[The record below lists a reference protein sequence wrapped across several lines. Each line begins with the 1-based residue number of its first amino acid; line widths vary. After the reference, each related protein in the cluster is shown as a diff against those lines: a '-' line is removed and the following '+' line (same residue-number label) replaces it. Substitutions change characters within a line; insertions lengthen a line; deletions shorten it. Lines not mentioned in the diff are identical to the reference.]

1 MAESTTALPRQV
13 LPAGTARLAQRTL
26 ALAYL
31 AVLVLVPI
39 VVVTWRTFA
48 DGWTAFWDA
57 ISSAEALTAFRLT
70 LEIAAASVAIN
81 AVLGVGLGLLLTRYR
96 FPGRRLLGA
105 LTDLSLAV
113 SPIVVGLALILIYG
127 PVGSWF
133 GAGLQNAGIQIIY
146 AVPGMILA
154 TCFVSLP
161 LVLREIV
168 PVLEEAGTEQE
179 QAAQVLGA
187 HAGQRFL
194 RITLPIIRPALL
206 YGVVLCFA
214 RSIGEYGAVKVVSG
228 NVSGVGQTQT
238 VPLLV
243 GDRVEQMQPGA
254 YQLAFVLIVVTVAAI
269 SAVSHKRK
277 EERP

>member
-1 MAESTTALPRQV
+1 MAEATTAPR
-13 LPAGTARLAQRTL
+13 PAVPAEAARLAQRTL
-26 ALAYL
+26 ALTYL
-31 AVLVLVPI
+31 GVLVLVPI

-48 DGWTAFWDA
+48 GGWSAFWEA

-70 LEIAAASVAIN
+70 LEIAVAAVVIN
-81 AVLGVGLGLLLTRYR
+81 AVLGVGLGLLMTRYR

-105 LTDLSLAV
+105 LADLSLAV
-113 SPIVVGLALILIYG
+113 SPIVVGLALILVYG
-127 PVGSWF
+127 PVGGWF
-133 GAGLQNAGIQIIY
+133 GAGLQNAGIQVVY
-146 AVPGMILA
+146 AVPGMILV

-187 HAGQRFL
+187 RAAQRFL

-269 SAVSHKRK
+269 TAVSLKRK
-277 EERP
+277 EEHP